1 MRKKIAKN
9 SIVLFIILLLCLLLS
24 YAFLEF
30 QVRKENIIM
39 IYLIGV
45 LFVTVETR
53 ELAWGILASILSILL
68 FNYCFTEPYYT
79 LLVNDPNYYITFSFF
94 LIVSLVSG
102 TLASKLQRHV
112 DIAKKNELRVSN
124 LYEISS
130 SYLNVSKVESII
142 RKSLENF
149 AKITKNPVVIY
160 VAKDF
165 DQLSAPCFDSI
176 LCKDITIY
184 EDDPAVL
191 WCFKNVCV
199 CGMHQANFQN
209 SKWFYIPIKSQNRVL
224 GVFGIYSEE
233 MQAVENDDMILI
245 KTVIYQMALSL
256 ERETLV
262 QQQEESKLQIEKEK
276 LRNTLLRSVSHDLR
290 TPLTGIAGSSS
301 LILDSYDKLNKEN
314 IIDLVTSIKDDA
326 LWLNS
331 LVENLLNMTRIQEGK
346 LMIQKESEVV
356 EDLVVELFKRIQ
368 PILRNHQFEMHLP
381 EELLL
386 VSGDGKLIIQV
397 LINLISNA
405 IQHNYEDSKIIL
417 EVERKNFMIRF
428 AVVDNG
434 GGIKEELIPNL
445 FDNFVTSK
453 SQSGDSY
460 RGIGLGLSI
469 CKSIVEA
476 HGGSISAYNNE
487 LGGATFEFM
496 LNEGEPTWEN

>member
-1 MRKKIAKN
+1 MKNKIVRN
-9 SIVLFIILLLCLLLS
+9 SVIVLVILSLCLMLS

-30 QVRKENIIM
+30 NVRKENIIM

-45 LFVTVETR
+45 LFVTVETKD
-53 ELAWGILASILSILL
+53 LGWGIFASILSILM
-68 FNYCFTEPYYT
+68 FNYFFTDPYYT
-79 LLVNDPNYYITFSFF
+79 LLVNDPNYYITFLFF
-94 LIVSLVSG
+94 LTVSLVSG

-112 DIAKKNELRVSN
+112 DIAKKNEMRVTN

-130 SYLNVSKVESII
+130 SYLNVSKVESIV
-142 RKSLENF
+142 RKSLDNF
-149 AKITKNPVVIY
+149 AKITQRPVVIY

-165 DQLSAPCFDSI
+165 DQLSAPCFDAK
-176 LCKDITIY
+176 LCQEITIY
-184 EDDPAVL
+184 ENDPAVI
-191 WCFKNVCV
+191 WCFKNICE

-209 SKWFYIPIKSQNRVL
+209 SPWHYIPIKSQNRVL
-224 GVFGIYSEE
+224 GVFGVYS
-233 MQAVENDDMILI
+233 VDRSPIENEDMILL

-301 LILDSYDKLNKEN
+301 LILDSYDKLDKEN
-314 IIDLVTSIKDDA
+314 ILDLVTSIKDDA

-331 LVENLLNMTRIQEGK
+331 LVENLLNMTRIQEGT

-356 EDLVVELFKRIQ
+356 EDLLVELYKRIQ
-368 PILRNHQFEMHLP
+368 PILRNHQFEMILP

-405 IQHNYEDSKIIL
+405 IQHNCEDSKIVL
-417 EVERKNFMIRF
+417 EVERKNSKIRF

-434 GGIKEELIPNL
+434 GGIKEELIPTL

-453 SQSGDSY
+453 SQTGDSY

-476 HGGSISAYNNE
+476 HGGKISAFNNE
-487 LGGATFEFM
+487 QGGATFEFT
-496 LNEGEPTWEN
+496 LNEGEPIWEN